1 MKQLFLIFALIFTF
15 NAHAS
20 SFIRVDAEVFGV
32 EPVLKYQTVHGV
44 ANEYRE
50 VCQDRRARDNYGI
63 FERGTDS
70 IFGSNGGFI
79 GSVIGIAIADELD
92 ANNNARIIAGLLGNR
107 IGNDLSHKGKY
118 KYNCEFREIPVKTSH
133 VTQVLDYY
141 MVTVEYGGSL
151 HQVKRNFQPTVGDK
165 IKVQFRIN

>member
-1 MKQLFLIFALIFTF
+1 MKQLFLLFALVFTF

-20 SFIRVDAEVFGV
+20 SFIRVDAEVVGV
-32 EPVLKYQTVHGV
+32 ETILKYQTVYGTT
-44 ANEYRE
+44 NSIRE

-79 GSVIGIAIADELD
+79 GSVIGIGIADKLD

-118 KYNCEFREIPVKTSH
+118 KYNCEFREVPVKTSH
-133 VTQVLDYY
+133 ITQVLDYFL
-141 MVTVEYGGSL
+141 VTVEYGGSL
-151 HQVKRNFQPTVGDK
+151 HQVKRNFKPSVGDL
-165 IKVQFRIN
+165 IKVQFSIN

>member
-1 MKQLFLIFALIFTF
+1 M
-15 NAHAS
+15 
-20 SFIRVDAEVFGV
+20 
-32 EPVLKYQTVHGV
+32 VLQTSIEKY
-44 ANEYRE
+44 A
-50 VCQDRRARDNYGI
+50 QDRRARDNYGI
-63 FERGTDS
+63 LERGTES

-79 GSVIGIAIADELD
+79 GPVIGIAIADELD

-118 KYNCEFREIPVKTSH
+118 KYNCEFREILKTH

-151 HQVKRNFQPTVGDK
+151 HPS
-165 IKVQFRIN
+165 

>member
-1 MKQLFLIFALIFTF
+1 MKQLFLLFALVFTF

-20 SFIRVDAEVFGV
+20 SFIRVDAEVVGV
-32 EPVLKYQTVHGV
+32 ETILKYQTVYGTT
-44 ANEYRE
+44 NSIRE

-79 GSVIGIAIADELD
+79 GSVIGIGIADKLD

-118 KYNCEFREIPVKTSH
+118 KYNCEFREVPVKTSH
-133 VTQVLDYY
+133 ITQVLDYFL
-141 MVTVEYGGSL
+141 VTVEYGGSL
-151 HQVKRNFQPTVGDK
+151 HQVKRNFQPSVGAL

>member
-1 MKQLFLIFALIFTF
+1 MKQLFLLFALVFTF

-20 SFIRVDAEVFGV
+20 SFIRVDAEVVGV
-32 EPVLKYQTVHGV
+32 ETILKYQTVYGTT
-44 ANEYRE
+44 NSIRE

-79 GSVIGIAIADELD
+79 GSVIGIGIADKLD

-118 KYNCEFREIPVKTSH
+118 KYNCEFREVPVKTSH
-133 VTQVLDYY
+133 ITQVLDYFL
-141 MVTVEYGGSL
+141 VTVEYGGSL
-151 HQVKRNFQPTVGDK
+151 HQVKRNIQPSVGEL
-165 IKVQFRIN
+165 IKGQFRIN